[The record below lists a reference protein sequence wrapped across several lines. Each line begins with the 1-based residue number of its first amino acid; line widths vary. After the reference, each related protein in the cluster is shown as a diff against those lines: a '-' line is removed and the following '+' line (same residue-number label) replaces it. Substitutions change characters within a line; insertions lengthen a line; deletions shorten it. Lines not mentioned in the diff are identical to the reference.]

1 VSVLGGDEAA
11 VAVGDVAGER
21 ECEGVPVEVVGVA
34 DDELADRREVALD
47 GVQVAGE
54 HPDTFVGFGSVDPR
68 KGERAVAEL
77 DEVAELGLRGL
88 KLHPSM
94 QAFDPDDE
102 RHWPIFERCCD
113 LGLVCLVHTGTS
125 GAGAAA
131 FPELLIVAAHFG
143 WPWHSELIAMAHH
156 KSNIFIDI
164 SGWAP
169 RYIPVEVVRE
179 FSGRLQDRFLFGSD
193 SPFLPP
199 ERCLQEI
206 DALGLEAGVREKL
219 LRENARRLLGL

>member
-1 VSVLGGDEAA
+1 
-11 VAVGDVAGER
+11 
-21 ECEGVPVEVVGVA
+21 
-34 DDELADRREVALD
+34 
-47 GVQVAGE
+47 
-54 HPDTFVGFGSVDPR
+54 
-68 KGERAVAEL
+68 
-77 DEVAELGLRGL
+77 
-88 KLHPSM
+88 
-94 QAFDPDDE
+94 
-102 RHWPIFERCCD
+102 
-113 LGLVCLVHTGTS
+113 LVCLVHTGTS
-125 GAGAAA
+125 GAGAGRPGGDGIRLDYSRPIRLDAVAAA